1 MGLLNVISDIEQVVE
16 AAQELREVSKTLRD
30 LSGIAHSTLTTTLT
44 LSEAEVASLRAAFAC
59 VVCKGL

>member
-16 AAQELREVSKTLRD
+16 AAQEGEVSKTLRD

-44 LSEAEVASLRAAFAC
+44 LSEAEVASLKAAFAC